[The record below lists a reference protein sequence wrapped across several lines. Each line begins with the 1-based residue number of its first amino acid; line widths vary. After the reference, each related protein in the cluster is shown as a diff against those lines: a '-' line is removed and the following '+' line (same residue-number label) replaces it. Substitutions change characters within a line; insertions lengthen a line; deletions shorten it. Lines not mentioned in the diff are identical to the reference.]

1 MLILIIIFIIKDT
14 KLYVTVVTISAGDN
28 QKLSNFLVKDLKD
41 QFIRMNKRQKGR
53 VRIQQRNIDICSN
66 QVFVVLI
73 DFLF

>member
-1 MLILIIIFIIKDT
+1 MLILIITFTIKDT

-41 QFIRMNKRQKGR
+41 QFIGMNKKQKGR
-53 VRIQQRNIDICSN
+53 IRIQQRNIDICSN

>member
-1 MLILIIIFIIKDT
+1 MLILIITFTIKDT

-41 QFIRMNKRQKGR
+41 QFIGINKKQKGR
-53 VRIQQRNIDICSN
+53 IRIQQRNIDICSN
-66 QVFVVLI
+66 QVFGVLI